1 MRNQAVVTKIVEAVD
16 GQGYSVDLI
25 KSTCGACVTC
35 CVAMLPV
42 IVTWVSLQR
51 GVELTRKLSL
61 QG

>member
-1 MRNQAVVTKIVEAVD
+1 VWNQAVVTKIVEAVD
-16 GQGYSVDLI
+16 GHGYSADLI
-25 KSTCGACVTC
+25 KSTCRACVIR

-51 GVELTRKLSL
+51 DVKLTRKLSL

>member
-1 MRNQAVVTKIVEAVD
+1 MRNQAVVPKIVEAVD
-16 GQGYSVDLI
+16 GQGYSVDPI
-25 KSTCGACVTC
+25 KSMCGACVTC

>member
-1 MRNQAVVTKIVEAVD
+1 MRNQAKIVEAVD
-16 GQGYSVDLI
+16 GQGYSVDPI
-25 KSTCGACVTC
+25 KSMCGACVT

>member
-42 IVTWVSLQR
+42 IWVSLQR